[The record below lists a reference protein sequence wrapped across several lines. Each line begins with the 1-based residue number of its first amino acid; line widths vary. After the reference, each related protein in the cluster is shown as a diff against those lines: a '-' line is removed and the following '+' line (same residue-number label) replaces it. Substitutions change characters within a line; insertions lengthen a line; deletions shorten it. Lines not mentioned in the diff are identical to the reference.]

1 MRLDTSKNIS
11 LLIGVIVT
19 TMIVLIFEVPQLSLL
34 LKIVFV
40 FLVTATI
47 SYWLIKIYI
56 TKRIELLYRTI
67 HNQKLDSL
75 NDFNLEKSEE
85 DVKRWV
91 SERQAEFEHLKDTEQ
106 FRREFLGNVSHELKT
121 PIFNIQGYILTLLE
135 GALEDEEINRK
146 YLLRTQKSVERMI
159 SIVEDL
165 ESVSHLETNVEKI
178 KFSEFDIIQCCSNVL
193 DALEDKAGK
202 SNITLEFD
210 KVYES
215 ILVQADE
222 QKISQVLSNL
232 LVNSIKYGSKNGL
245 TKVRFFDMNDVI
257 LVEVSDDGIGIQEPH
272 LARLCERFYRVDD
285 SRSREKGGTGLGL
298 SIVKHII
305 ESHQQTLNIR
315 STVGV
320 GSTFSFTLK
329 KAE

>member
-1 MRLDTSKNIS
+1 MKIKSSYSIS
-11 LLIGVIVT
+11 ILIAVFASINMLVFTTESIGIKLLIFFICVT
-19 TMIVLIFEVPQLSLL
+19 LFSYFLIR
-34 LKIVFV
+34 K
-40 FLVTATI
+40 
-47 SYWLIKIYI
+47 YI
-56 TKRIELLYRTI
+56 QKRIEILYRTI
-67 HNQKLDSL
+67 QNQKLDITNSF
-75 NDFNLEKSEE
+75 DLETSEE
-85 DVKRWV
+85 DVKKWL
-91 SERQAEFEHLKDTEQ
+91 SERSAEIEHLKDTEQ
-106 FRREFLGNVSHELKT
+106 FRRDFLGNVSHELKT
-121 PIFNIQGYILTLLE
+121 PIFNIQGYVLTLLE
-135 GALEDEEINRK
+135 GALEDKEINRK
-146 YLLRTQKSVERMI
+146 YLLRTEKSVERMI

-165 ESVSHLETNVEKI
+165 ESISHLETNVEKI
-178 KFSEFDIIQCCSNVL
+178 KFEQFDVVATCSAVL
-193 DALEDKAGK
+193 DALEDKAK
-202 SNITLEFD
+202 QNAISIIFD
-210 KVYES
+210 KEYAP

-222 QKISQVLSNL
+222 QKISQVLTNL
-232 LVNSIKYGSKNGL
+232 LVNSIKYGNQNGI

>member
-1 MRLDTSKNIS
+1 MKIKSSYSIS
-11 LLIGVIVT
+11 ILIAVFASITMLVFTTESIGIKLLIFFICVT
-19 TMIVLIFEVPQLSLL
+19 LFSYFLIR
-34 LKIVFV
+34 K
-40 FLVTATI
+40 
-47 SYWLIKIYI
+47 YI
-56 TKRIELLYRTI
+56 QKRIEILYRTI
-67 HNQKLDSL
+67 QNQKLDITNSF
-75 NDFNLEKSEE
+75 DLETSEE
-85 DVKRWV
+85 DVKKWL
-91 SERQAEFEHLKDTEQ
+91 SERSAEIEHLKDTEQ
-106 FRREFLGNVSHELKT
+106 FRRDFLGNVSHELKT
-121 PIFNIQGYILTLLE
+121 PIFNIQGYVLTLLE
-135 GALEDEEINRK
+135 GALEDKEINRK
-146 YLLRTQKSVERMI
+146 YLLRTEKSVERMI

-165 ESVSHLETNVEKI
+165 ESISHLETNVEKI
-178 KFSEFDIIQCCSNVL
+178 KFEQFDVVATCSAVL
-193 DALEDKAGK
+193 DALEDKAK
-202 SNITLEFD
+202 QNAISIIFD
-210 KVYES
+210 KEYAP

-222 QKISQVLSNL
+222 QKISQVLTNL
-232 LVNSIKYGSKNGL
+232 LVNSIKYGNQNGI
-245 TKVRFFDMNDVI
+245 TKVRFFDMNDVV

>member
-1 MRLDTSKNIS
+1 MKIKSSYSIS
-11 LLIGVIVT
+11 ILIALFASITMLVFTNETIGIKLLIFFICVT
-19 TMIVLIFEVPQLSLL
+19 LFSYFLIR
-34 LKIVFV
+34 K
-40 FLVTATI
+40 
-47 SYWLIKIYI
+47 YI
-56 TKRIELLYRTI
+56 QKRIEILYRTI
-67 HNQKLDSL
+67 QNQKLDITNSF
-75 NDFNLEKSEE
+75 DLETSEE
-85 DVKRWV
+85 DVKKWL
-91 SERQAEFEHLKDTEQ
+91 SERSAEIEHLKDTEQ
-106 FRREFLGNVSHELKT
+106 FRRDFLGNVSHELKT
-121 PIFNIQGYILTLLE
+121 PIFNIQGYVLTLLE
-135 GALEDEEINRK
+135 GALEDKEINRK
-146 YLLRTQKSVERMI
+146 YLLRTEKSVERMI

-165 ESVSHLETNVEKI
+165 ESISHLETNVEKI
-178 KFSEFDIIQCCSNVL
+178 KFEQFDVVATCSAVL
-193 DALEDKAGK
+193 DALEDKAK
-202 SNITLEFD
+202 QNAISIIFD
-210 KVYES
+210 KEYAP

-222 QKISQVLSNL
+222 QKISQVLTNL
-232 LVNSIKYGSKNGL
+232 LVNSIKYGNQNGI
-245 TKVRFFDMNDVI
+245 TKVRFFDMNDVV

>member
-1 MRLDTSKNIS
+1 METS
-11 LLIGVIVT
+11 
-19 TMIVLIFEVPQLSLL
+19 EQ
-34 LKIVFV
+34 
-40 FLVTATI
+40 
-47 SYWLIKIYI
+47 
-56 TKRIELLYRTI
+56 
-67 HNQKLDSL
+67 
-75 NDFNLEKSEE
+75 
-85 DVKRWV
+85 DVKKWL
-91 SERQAEFEHLKDTEQ
+91 SERSAEIEHLKDTEQ
-106 FRREFLGNVSHELKT
+106 FRRDFLGNVSHELKT

-135 GALEDEEINRK
+135 GALEDKEINRK
-146 YLLRTQKSVERMI
+146 YLLRTEKSVERMI

-165 ESVSHLETNVEKI
+165 ESISHLETNVEEI
-178 KFSEFDIIQCCSNVL
+178 KFGQFDIVATCSAVL
-193 DALEDKAGK
+193 DALEDKAK
-202 SNITLEFD
+202 QNAISIVFD
-210 KVYES
+210 KEYKP

-222 QKISQVLSNL
+222 QKISQVLTNL
-232 LVNSIKYGSKNGL
+232 LVNSIKYGNQNGI
-245 TKVRFFDMNDVI
+245 TKVHFFDMNDVL
-257 LVEVSDDGIGIQEPH
+257 LVEVSDDGIGIEEPH

>member
-1 MRLDTSKNIS
+1 MKIKSSYSIS
-11 LLIGVIVT
+11 ILIAVFASITMLVFTTKTIGIKLLIFFICVT
-19 TMIVLIFEVPQLSLL
+19 LFSYFLIR
-34 LKIVFV
+34 K
-40 FLVTATI
+40 
-47 SYWLIKIYI
+47 YI
-56 TKRIELLYRTI
+56 QKRIEILYRTI
-67 HNQKLDSL
+67 QNQKLDITNSF
-75 NDFNLEKSEE
+75 DLETSEE
-85 DVKRWV
+85 DVKKWL
-91 SERQAEFEHLKDTEQ
+91 SERSAEIEHLKDTEQ
-106 FRREFLGNVSHELKT
+106 FRRDFLGNVSHELKT
-121 PIFNIQGYILTLLE
+121 PIFNIQGYVLTLLE
-135 GALEDEEINRK
+135 GALEDKEINRK
-146 YLLRTQKSVERMI
+146 YLLRTEKSVERMI

-165 ESVSHLETNVEKI
+165 ESISHLETNVEKI
-178 KFSEFDIIQCCSNVL
+178 KFEQFDVVATCSAVL
-193 DALEDKAGK
+193 DALEDKAK
-202 SNITLEFD
+202 QNAISIIFD
-210 KVYES
+210 KEYAP

-222 QKISQVLSNL
+222 QKISQVLTNL
-232 LVNSIKYGSKNGL
+232 LVNSIKYGNQNGI
-245 TKVRFFDMNDVI
+245 TKVRFFDMNDVV

>member
-1 MRLDTSKNIS
+1 MKFKSSYIIS
-11 LLIGVIVT
+11 ILIGVFAT
-19 TMIVLIFEVPQLSLL
+19 A
-34 LKIVFV
+34 
-40 FLVTATI
+40 FLVFASNDVKLLHLFLFFIAI
-47 SYWLIKIYI
+47 SIFSYSLIKKYI
-56 TKRIELLYRTI
+56 QKRIEVLYRTI
-67 HNQKLDSL
+67 QNQKLDTANSFDL
-75 NDFNLEKSEE
+75 DTSEE
-85 DVKRWV
+85 DVKKWLR
-91 SERQAEFEHLKDTEQ
+91 ERQAEMEHLKDTVK

-165 ESVSHLETNVEKI
+165 ESISHLETNVEKI
-178 KFSEFDIIQCCSNVL
+178 KFEEFDIVSTCASVIDS
-193 DALEDKAGK
+193 LEDKAK
-202 SNITLEFD
+202 KNTISLVFD
-210 KVYES
+210 KEYKS
-215 ILVQADE
+215 ILVSADE
-222 QKISQVLSNL
+222 QKINQVVTNL
-232 LVNSIKYGSKNGL
+232 LVNSIKYGNEGGL
-245 TKVRFFDMNDVI
+245 TKVRFFDMDDAV
-257 LVEVSDDGIGIQEPH
+257 LVEVSDDGIGIEELH
-272 LARLCERFYRVDD
+272 LARLCERFYRVDG

-305 ESHQQTLNIR
+305 ESHKQTLNIR

>member
-1 MRLDTSKNIS
+1 MKIKSSYSISILIAVFASIAVLVFNIETN
-11 LLIGVIVT
+11 GVK
-19 TMIVLIFEVPQLSLL
+19 LL
-34 LKIVFV
+34 LFFICVTLFSY
-40 FLVTATI
+40 FLI
-47 SYWLIKIYI
+47 RKYI
-56 TKRIELLYRTI
+56 QNRIEILYRTI
-67 HNQKLDSL
+67 QNQKLDITNSF
-75 NDFNLEKSEE
+75 DLETSEQ
-85 DVKRWV
+85 DVKKCL
-91 SERQAEFEHLKDTEQ
+91 SERSAEIEHLKDTEQ
-106 FRREFLGNVSHELKT
+106 FRRDFLGNVSHELKT

-135 GALEDEEINRK
+135 GALEDKEINRK
-146 YLLRTQKSVERMI
+146 YLLRTEKSVERMI

-165 ESVSHLETNVEKI
+165 ESISHLETNVEEI
-178 KFSEFDIIQCCSNVL
+178 KFGQFDIVATCSAVL
-193 DALEDKAGK
+193 DALEDKAK
-202 SNITLEFD
+202 QNAISIIFD
-210 KVYES
+210 KQYAP

-222 QKISQVLSNL
+222 QKISQVLTNL
-232 LVNSIKYGSKNGL
+232 LVNSIKYGNQNGI
-245 TKVRFFDMNDVI
+245 TKVHFFDMNDVL
-257 LVEVSDDGIGIQEPH
+257 LVEVSDDGIGIEEPH

>member
-1 MRLDTSKNIS
+1 MKIKSSYSIS
-11 LLIGVIVT
+11 ILIAVFASITMLVFTNESIGIKLLIFFICVT
-19 TMIVLIFEVPQLSLL
+19 LFSYFLIR
-34 LKIVFV
+34 K
-40 FLVTATI
+40 
-47 SYWLIKIYI
+47 YI
-56 TKRIELLYRTI
+56 QKRIEILYRTI
-67 HNQKLDSL
+67 QNQKLDITNSF
-75 NDFNLEKSEE
+75 DLETSEE
-85 DVKRWV
+85 DVKKWL
-91 SERQAEFEHLKDTEQ
+91 SERSAEIEHLKDTEQ
-106 FRREFLGNVSHELKT
+106 FRRDFLGNVSHELKT
-121 PIFNIQGYILTLLE
+121 PIFNIQGYVLTLLE
-135 GALEDEEINRK
+135 GALEDKEINRK
-146 YLLRTQKSVERMI
+146 YLLRTEKSVERMI

-165 ESVSHLETNVEKI
+165 ESISHLETNVEKI
-178 KFSEFDIIQCCSNVL
+178 KFEQFDVVATCSAVL
-193 DALEDKAGK
+193 DALEDKAK
-202 SNITLEFD
+202 QNAISIIFD
-210 KVYES
+210 KEYAP

-222 QKISQVLSNL
+222 QKISQVLTNL
-232 LVNSIKYGSKNGL
+232 LVNSIKYGNQNGI
-245 TKVRFFDMNDVI
+245 TKVRFFDMNDVV

>member
-1 MRLDTSKNIS
+1 MKIKSSYSIS
-11 LLIGVIVT
+11 ILIAVFASITMLVFTTETIGIKLLVFFICVT
-19 TMIVLIFEVPQLSLL
+19 LFSYFLIR
-34 LKIVFV
+34 K
-40 FLVTATI
+40 
-47 SYWLIKIYI
+47 YI
-56 TKRIELLYRTI
+56 QKRIEILYRTI
-67 HNQKLDSL
+67 QNQKLDITNSF
-75 NDFNLEKSEE
+75 DLETSEE
-85 DVKRWV
+85 DVKKWL
-91 SERQAEFEHLKDTEQ
+91 SERSAEIEHLKDTEQ
-106 FRREFLGNVSHELKT
+106 FRRDFLGNVSHELKT
-121 PIFNIQGYILTLLE
+121 PIFNIQGYVLTLLE
-135 GALEDEEINRK
+135 GALEDKEINRK
-146 YLLRTQKSVERMI
+146 YLLRTEKSVERMI

-165 ESVSHLETNVEKI
+165 ESISHLETNVEKI
-178 KFSEFDIIQCCSNVL
+178 KFEQFDVVATCSAVL
-193 DALEDKAGK
+193 DALEDKAK
-202 SNITLEFD
+202 QNAISIIFD
-210 KVYES
+210 KEYAP

-222 QKISQVLSNL
+222 QKISQVLTNL
-232 LVNSIKYGSKNGL
+232 LVNSIKYGNQNGI
-245 TKVRFFDMNDVI
+245 TKVRFFDMNDVV

>member
-1 MRLDTSKNIS
+1 MKIKSSYSISILIAVFASIAVLVFNIETN
-11 LLIGVIVT
+11 GVK
-19 TMIVLIFEVPQLSLL
+19 LL
-34 LKIVFV
+34 LFFICVTLFSY
-40 FLVTATI
+40 FLI
-47 SYWLIKIYI
+47 RKYI
-56 TKRIELLYRTI
+56 QNRIEILYRTI
-67 HNQKLDSL
+67 QNQKLDITNSF
-75 NDFNLEKSEE
+75 DLETSEQ
-85 DVKRWV
+85 DVKKWL
-91 SERQAEFEHLKDTEQ
+91 SERSAEIEHLKDTEQ
-106 FRREFLGNVSHELKT
+106 FRRDFLGNVSHELKT

-135 GALEDEEINRK
+135 GALEDKEINRK
-146 YLLRTQKSVERMI
+146 YLLRTEKSVERMI

-165 ESVSHLETNVEKI
+165 ESISHLETNVEEI
-178 KFSEFDIIQCCSNVL
+178 KFGQFDIVATCSAVL
-193 DALEDKAGK
+193 DALEDKAK
-202 SNITLEFD
+202 QNAISIVFD
-210 KVYES
+210 KEYKP

-222 QKISQVLSNL
+222 QKISQVLTNL
-232 LVNSIKYGSKNGL
+232 LVNSIKYGNQNGI
-245 TKVRFFDMNDVI
+245 TKVHFFDMNDVL
-257 LVEVSDDGIGIQEPH
+257 LVEVSDDGIGIEEPH

>member
-1 MRLDTSKNIS
+1 MKIKSSYSIS
-11 LLIGVIVT
+11 ILIAVFASITMLVFTTETIGIKLLIFFICVT
-19 TMIVLIFEVPQLSLL
+19 LFSYFLIR
-34 LKIVFV
+34 K
-40 FLVTATI
+40 
-47 SYWLIKIYI
+47 YI
-56 TKRIELLYRTI
+56 QKRIEILYRTI
-67 HNQKLDSL
+67 QNQKLDITNSF
-75 NDFNLEKSEE
+75 DLETSEE
-85 DVKRWV
+85 DVKKWL
-91 SERQAEFEHLKDTEQ
+91 SERSAEIEHLKDTEQ
-106 FRREFLGNVSHELKT
+106 FRRDFLGNVSHELKT
-121 PIFNIQGYILTLLE
+121 PIFNIQGYVLTLLE
-135 GALEDEEINRK
+135 GALEDKEINRK
-146 YLLRTQKSVERMI
+146 YLLRTEKSVERMI

-165 ESVSHLETNVEKI
+165 ESISHLETNVEKI
-178 KFSEFDIIQCCSNVL
+178 KFEQFDVVATCSAVL
-193 DALEDKAGK
+193 DALEDKAK
-202 SNITLEFD
+202 QNAISIIFD
-210 KVYES
+210 KEYAP

-222 QKISQVLSNL
+222 QKISQVLTNL
-232 LVNSIKYGSKNGL
+232 LVNSIKYGNQNGI
-245 TKVRFFDMNDVI
+245 TKVRFFDMNDVV

>member
-1 MRLDTSKNIS
+1 MKIKSSYSISILIAVFASITVLVFNIETN
-11 LLIGVIVT
+11 GVK
-19 TMIVLIFEVPQLSLL
+19 LL
-34 LKIVFV
+34 LFFICVTLFSY
-40 FLVTATI
+40 FLI
-47 SYWLIKIYI
+47 RKYI
-56 TKRIELLYRTI
+56 QNRIEILYRTI
-67 HNQKLDSL
+67 QNQKLDITNSF
-75 NDFNLEKSEE
+75 DLETSEQ
-85 DVKRWV
+85 DVKKWL
-91 SERQAEFEHLKDTEQ
+91 SERSAEIEHLKDTEQ
-106 FRREFLGNVSHELKT
+106 FRRDFLGNVSHELKT

-135 GALEDEEINRK
+135 GALEDKEINRK
-146 YLLRTQKSVERMI
+146 YLLRTEKSVERMI

-165 ESVSHLETNVEKI
+165 ESISHLETNVEEI
-178 KFSEFDIIQCCSNVL
+178 KFGQFDIVATCSAVL
-193 DALEDKAGK
+193 DALEDKAK
-202 SNITLEFD
+202 QNAISIVFD
-210 KVYES
+210 KEYKP

-222 QKISQVLSNL
+222 QKISQVLTNL
-232 LVNSIKYGSKNGL
+232 LVNSIKYGNQNGI
-245 TKVRFFDMNDVI
+245 TKVHFFDMNDVL
-257 LVEVSDDGIGIQEPH
+257 LVEVSDDGIGIEEPH

>member
-1 MRLDTSKNIS
+1 MKLKSSYSIS
-11 LLIGVIVT
+11 ILIAVFATIFMLVFSVETNGVN
-19 TMIVLIFEVPQLSLL
+19 LL
-34 LKIVFV
+34 LFFIFV
-40 FLVTATI
+40 TLFSYFLI
-47 SYWLIKIYI
+47 RKYI
-56 TKRIELLYRTI
+56 QNRIEILYRTI
-67 HNQKLDSL
+67 QNQKLDITNSF
-75 NDFNLEKSEE
+75 DLETSEQ
-85 DVKRWV
+85 DVKKWL
-91 SERQAEFEHLKDTEQ
+91 SERSAEIEHLKDTEQ
-106 FRREFLGNVSHELKT
+106 FRRDFLGNVSHELKT

-135 GALEDEEINRK
+135 GALEDKEINRK
-146 YLLRTQKSVERMI
+146 YLLRTEKSVERMI

-165 ESVSHLETNVEKI
+165 ESISHLETNVEEI
-178 KFSEFDIIQCCSNVL
+178 KFGQFDIVATCSAVL
-193 DALEDKAGK
+193 DALEDKAK
-202 SNITLEFD
+202 QNAISIVFD
-210 KVYES
+210 KEYKP

-222 QKISQVLSNL
+222 QKISQVLTNL
-232 LVNSIKYGSKNGL
+232 LVNSIKYGNQNGI
-245 TKVRFFDMNDVI
+245 TKVHFFDMNDVL
-257 LVEVSDDGIGIQEPH
+257 LVEVSDDGIGIEEPH